1 MDNIV
6 ESSAELS
13 QQIDEIMTKHPLL
26 SQAVEPLGASLHDH
40 QFPIAKLRLSNF
52 RSNFASGLVK
62 SA

>member
-1 MDNIV
+1 MANIV

-40 QFPIAKLRLSNF
+40 QFPIAKLRLSKF
-52 RSNFASGLVK
+52 
-62 SA
+62 